1 MAKKENKFVEG
12 VSLILLGLAFLG
24 IQQGLFDW
32 DQVWPFALIIPGVVF
47 FIAYF
52 KDRSNYGVLMP
63 GSVLLTIG
71 IYFVFLI
78 EYGWG
83 YMEDYWPVF
92 ILGPG
97 IGFWLMFFATG
108 MKKDFWIP
116 GTILITIAIIFF
128 MQAWRFMEY
137 WPVILILI
145 GIYFLYSG
153 VKSKNK
159 GKNEED
165 F

>member
-12 VSLILLGLAFLG
+12 VSLILLGLVFLG
-24 IQQGLFDW
+24 VQQGLFDW
-32 DQVWPFALIIPGVVF
+32 DQIWPFALIIPGAVF
-47 FIAYF
+47 FLAYF

-71 IYFVFLI
+71 IYFIYSI
-78 EYGWG
+78 ETNWK

-97 IGFWLMFFATG
+97 IGFFLMFFATG

-116 GTILITIAIIFF
+116 GTILITLSIIFF
-128 MQAWRFMEY
+128 MKAWQFMEY
-137 WPVILILI
+137 WPVILILV
-145 GIYFLYSG
+145 GIYSLYSG
-153 VKSKNK
+153 IKSKNK
-159 GKNEED
+159 DNNAQE